1 MKKKLLFSLL
11 LGSAFAW
18 MNEVYAADTAAA
30 PAAEK
35 AKPTGDKA
43 GAPKVEKK
51 EYKLKTY
58 SGGALGEEMTFFTQG
73 ESPETIYKE
82 YSLLDGG
89 IWLIDTDMR
98 YGQMKPDGQDSKN
111 NVPFIV
117 GVKGAPKGYKVV
129 SFWFPIDASGDK
141 EGWGGKYKEDLSQA
155 IIALDNNISTPPK
168 EGYTTGD
175 YACWK
180 LLSDNDEIIFGETV
194 QDPNAQDFFGTG
206 NQKTGFGADKVQS
219 AVIRK
224 FRVPDE
230 EGTAKLQ
237 EALKKSSDLEEKLK
251 SAGTGAGSPEDAARV
266 KELETQIEEL
276 KKNAGN
282 GAAPAVDPSAPLT
295 KTFQFEGMNFVI
307 ITSDPAAKSH
317 PELFEELKSNLYKLF
332 SIQPKVGTAIAA
344 MMLKS
349 HESLD
354 GSQGEFVKIL
364 VADAYKLMGSDKTIN
379 LVAELQFPTEVAYQ
393 DAYAYVEGLK
403 NKYNRDDA
411 IREATQP
418 VSAEEAARR
427 QAEHENELAAER
439 AKAETELAA
448 ERAKAETELAAERAK
463 GEEILEQLEQITKE
477 KAAAEAE
484 MKLAEEEKEKA
495 IQQRNVA
502 IDVGIEIASS
512 AIDQADQKAQMA
524 AQNAQIAAQN
534 AQIATHN
541 AQIAAQKDAQ
551 VQSVEEALNESE
563 LEKQKA
569 LNKAEA
575 EKARLAAAHQ
585 QTQSTLEETKND
597 LMETK
602 ISEATLTAQ
611 HNAAKEAA
619 EKAEKD
625 AAAVKKQLE
634 DAHGA
639 LLDVATSTSN
649 STENVTAEQ
658 VAQDLDDANKH
669 APITREEQVTAAA
682 LTASAP
688 LPLSNSMV
696 ISDKKTASI
705 IPDINKIAPGTV
717 STVTPAE

>member
-30 PAAEK
+30 AAPAAEE
-35 AKPTGDKA
+35 AKSAGDKA

-129 SFWFPIDASGDK
+129 TFWFPIDASGDK
-141 EGWGGKYKEDLSQA
+141 EGWSGKYKEDLSKA

-168 EGYTTGD
+168 DGYTTGD

-439 AKAETELAA
+439 AKAES
-448 ERAKAETELAAERAK
+448 ELAAERAK

-484 MKLAEEEKEKA
+484 MKLAAEEKEKA

-524 AQNAQIAAQN
+524 AQNAQLAAQN

-569 LNKAEA
+569 LNDAEA

-658 VAQDLDDANKH
+658 VAQNLDDVNKH
-669 APITREEQVTAAA
+669 APITQEEQVTAAA

-696 ISDKKTASI
+696 ISDKKTANI
-705 IPDINKIAPGTV
+705 IPDINNIAHGTA

>member
-35 AKPTGDKA
+35 AKPTGDAKEE
-43 GAPKVEKK
+43 EKK
-51 EYKLKTY
+51 YKAVGLDDKEIEVQFFDKSKHPDFVLKKLFLQD
-58 SGGALGEEMTFFTQG
+58 GGA
-73 ESPETIYKE
+73 
-82 YSLLDGG
+82 YS
-89 IWLIDTDMR
+89 
-98 YGQMKPDGQDSKN
+98 KSSDSDPR
-111 NVPFIV
+111 NVPYAAGELLPEGSAVVNVFRKSDSPDELKFTGPGV
-117 GVKGAPKGYKVV
+117 GNVDGHTSKAEE
-129 SFWFPIDASGDK
+129 FWMYFD
-141 EGWGGKYKEDLSQA
+141 GKFLY
-155 IIALDNNISTPPK
+155 P
-168 EGYTTGD
+168 YTAVT
-175 YACWK
+175 
-180 LLSDNDEIIFGETV
+180 
-194 QDPNAQDFFGTG
+194 DPNGKLILG
-206 NQKTGFGADKVQS
+206 NDKVQVYS
-219 AVIRK
+219 YEIIDSEA
-224 FRVPDE
+224 
-230 EGTAKLQ
+230 TAKAKEL
-237 EALKKSSDLEEKLK
+237 EDTKKQLEEAKK
-251 SAGTGAGSPEDAARV
+251 NGGGGSPEDAARV

-448 ERAKAETELAAERAK
+448 ERAK

-563 LEKQKA
+563 LEKRKA
-569 LNKAEA
+569 LINAEA

>member
-30 PAAEK
+30 AAPAAEE
-35 AKPTGDKA
+35 AKSAGDKA

-58 SGGALGEEMTFFTQG
+58 SGSALGEEMTFFTQG

-129 SFWFPIDASGDK
+129 TFWFPIDASGDK
-141 EGWGGKYKEDLSQA
+141 EGWSGKYKEDLSKA

-439 AKAETELAA
+439 AKAES
-448 ERAKAETELAAERAK
+448 ELAAERAK

-484 MKLAEEEKEKA
+484 MKLAAEEKEKA

-524 AQNAQIAAQN
+524 AQNAQIA
-534 AQIATHN
+534 THN

-569 LNKAEA
+569 LNEAEAEKQKALNDAEA

-649 STENVTAEQ
+649 STENVTAKQ
-658 VAQDLDDANKH
+658 VAQNLDDVNKH
-669 APITREEQVTAAA
+669 APITQEEQVTAAA

-696 ISDKKTASI
+696 ISDKKTANI
-705 IPDINKIAPGTV
+705 IPDINNIAP
-717 STVTPAE
+717 EKFLQ